1 MSENGSP
8 GTPGSRSRSN
18 KSVRWTGRDDHRHH
32 EVHDNDPHNHED
44 YFSFSGGS
52 ANQSLNAID
61 DSDSGASSDDH
72 EDETLQHMRA
82 TTRANTWF
90 NRLRQDESDGDAD
103 ADDDH
108 NDSQNDHLMSSTA
121 GPSRPAGP
129 SQPGQISASDYPGL
143 NPYAHLMDLG
153 THVSGSLAPG
163 GAEQIPD
170 DDPINEEYLDRHNKL
185 MQSIGQDPHHYH
197 DQQQRDPS
205 DPEAIPLQNIPSS
218 SSSASLGSGEIQ
230 TGSFIG
236 GLEPPKDSE
245 NMEPIQAPPRP
256 VTPEIVVHEAEDE
269 PPSSTNS
276 VEKQQEQHTHDQ
288 AEILRHELDIK
299 QRERNHRM
307 DELISSRKARDEKRQ
322 IRRNN
327 RDIANSREASP
338 NPDSPN
344 HDSSNPDLP
353 KDSAESHKSHESDNA
368 SQKDDEDDAK
378 EEEELKRLEEAAK
391 QEAEDHA
398 KQLVTSHLNTNLL
411 NPNVNNDGYVEN
423 PGYALDAA
431 ILDDDLSVNDVDL
444 HGDKK
449 DDSKSTDKNDSK
461 DSTDSTEK
469 DHSKNSTNDS
479 SDSDDDSD
487 DDDDNQNKGDVLR
500 GDPDYVPPPKKVK
513 EGVLG
518 SLLRLYAGQEE
529 DDAKSVASVNSPAAS
544 DPNTPLHSPGGSI
557 SESPQDGSYSPLPEH
572 PDEMPAYSSDD
583 GMSSMNASSKG
594 SSKLWKRPN
603 YFRTNS
609 AEDPLG
615 RSKQSRPG
623 KWYQRPSYQRTNSI
637 SELASTGFAAA
648 TSAAHDL
655 KGQVPHPHPPS
666 FSSGSKLSSKIKNKM
681 TSAPSDPAAAEAK
694 YERKNQEMAKHIKE
708 KEARKQAKK
717 AEQAERERKKALKR
731 ARIAEQQRITVH
743 IADVLQ
749 RQRFLLRMGR
759 ALMLFGAPSHR
770 LEEYLKTTAR
780 VLEIDAQVLYMPGC
794 MLVSFGDATTHTSE
808 TKLLRVTQGLNL
820 NKLHATHLIYKEVVH
835 DLMSLE
841 EASSHI
847 DHLLRSK
854 NLYPW
859 WLVVFFYGIA
869 CVSCGLFAY
878 NAWWSDTPLIFV
890 LGGAVGFL
898 QFWCQPKSDLYANI
912 FEVSSS
918 VVVSLIGRAFG
929 SIKGRIG
936 EKADYIF
943 CFAAVTQAS
952 LALILPGYIILV
964 GALELQTKNLV
975 AGSVRMF
982 YANIYSLFLSFGM
995 TLGTS
1000 IFGWMYKHAT
1010 TETSCK
1016 NVIDDKWKI
1025 LFVPAATL
1033 FMAVV
1038 NQAGPRQLPIMVII
1052 GSAGYAVQFFV
1063 QQHVGDAA
1071 SFTSAIGAFTMG
1083 VIGNLYSRVGHGLA
1097 FAAMLPGIFVLVPSG
1112 IAAQDSFVA
1121 GLRSASQITNGNH
1134 SETQKQNQQTAD
1146 SISEL
1151 GNSMTQVA
1159 VGIVVGLFAAT
1170 LVVYPLGMK
1179 KKRSGLFT
1187 F

>member
-8 GTPGSRSRSN
+8 GTRGSRARSN
-18 KSVRWTGRDDHRHH
+18 KSVHWTGRDEHRS
-32 EVHDNDPHNHED
+32 HDSPNHED
-44 YFSFSGGS
+44 YFSFAGGS

-61 DSDSGASSDDH
+61 DSDSGSSSDDR

-90 NRLRQDESDGDAD
+90 NRLREGDDDSGGES
-103 ADDDH
+103 DDDH
-108 NDSQNDHLMSSTA
+108 DATHNDHLMSSAA
-121 GPSRPAGP
+121 GPSRSPNA
-129 SQPGQISASDYPGL
+129 SQPGQLNLSDHPGV

-170 DDPINEEYLDRHNKL
+170 DDPINQEYLDRRERL
-185 MQSIGQDPHHYH
+185 LQSIGQDPHSH
-197 DQQQRDPS
+197 DEEQHRDPN
-205 DPEAIPLQNIPSS
+205 DPDAIPLRNIPSS
-218 SSSASLGSGEIQ
+218 SSSAASVSSDQVQ
-230 TGSFIG
+230 TGSYIA
-236 GLEPPKDSE
+236 GLEPDNGAQHDE
-245 NMEPIQAPPRP
+245 TMEYPSRP
-256 VTPEIVVHEAEDE
+256 VTPEIVVHEAEDVT
-269 PPSSTNS
+269 PPSNASS
-276 VEKQQEQHTHDQ
+276 AEKQQQKTHDE
-288 AEILRHELDIK
+288 AEKLRQELDVK
-299 QRERNHRM
+299 QRERTHRM
-307 DELISSRKARDEKRQ
+307 EEIINSRKARDEKRQ
-322 IRRNN
+322 LRRNN
-327 RDIANSREASP
+327 REAVDSRESTP
-338 NPDSPN
+338 NPDAPK
-344 HDSSNPDLP
+344 SS
-353 KDSAESHKSHESDNA
+353 SESHKSHESDNA
-368 SQKDDEDDAK
+368 SQKDDEDDAR
-378 EEEELKRLEEAAK
+378 EEEELKKLEEAAK

-398 KQLVTSHLNTNLL
+398 KLLVTSHLNSNLL
-411 NPNVNNDGYVEN
+411 DPNTNNDGYVEN
-423 PGYALDAA
+423 PGYLLDAA
-431 ILDDDLSVNDVDL
+431 MLDDDVSIHSLDNDDRK
-444 HGDKK
+444 GESRDA
-449 DDSKSTDKNDSK
+449 DKNESD
-461 DSTDSTEK
+461 TNEK
-469 DHSKNSTNDS
+469 NNSKNSGDS
-479 SDSDDDSD
+479 SDSDNDSE
-487 DDDDNQNKGDVLR
+487 DDDNQNKGDVLR

-529 DDAKSVASVNSPAAS
+529 EDAKSVASSSSPS
-544 DPNTPLHSPGGSI
+544 VSGTNTPLHSPGGSI
-557 SESPQDGSYSPLPEH
+557 SGDSPYEGNSPLLEH
-572 PDEMPAYSSDD
+572 PDESAPAYSDD
-583 GMSSMNASSKG
+583 AVSSSMNASSKG

-603 YFRTNS
+603 YFRTHSN
-609 AEDPLG
+609 EDALG
-615 RSKQSRPG
+615 RNKQNRPG
-623 KWYQRPSYQRTNSI
+623 KWYQRPSYPRTNSI
-637 SELASTGFAAA
+637 TELASTGFAAA
-648 TSAAHDL
+648 THAAHDL
-655 KGQVPHPHPPS
+655 GTQVPHPHAPS
-666 FSSGSKLSSKIKNKM
+666 FSSGSKLSSKIKNKI
-681 TSAPSDPAAAEAK
+681 APVSSDPAAAEAK
-694 YERKNQEMAKHIKE
+694 YERKNQEMAKHMKE

-794 MLVSFGDATTHTSE
+794 MLISFGDATTHTSE

-835 DLMSLE
+835 DLMSVE

-859 WLVVFFYGIA
+859 WLVVLFYGTA
-869 CVSCGLFAY
+869 CMCCGLFAY
-878 NAWWSDTPLIFV
+878 KAWWSDIPLIFA
-890 LGGAVGFL
+890 LGGCVGFL

-929 SIKGRIG
+929 SIKGHVG

-1000 IFGWMYKHAT
+1000 IFGWMYRHAT
-1010 TETSCK
+1010 VETDCK
-1016 NVIDDKWKI
+1016 NSIDEKWKI
-1025 LFVPAATL
+1025 LFVPCATL
-1033 FMAVV
+1033 FLAVV
-1038 NQAGPRQLPIMVII
+1038 NQAGPRQLPVMVII
-1052 GSAGYAVQFFV
+1052 GSSGYAVQYFV

-1112 IAAQDSFVA
+1112 IAAQDSFIA
-1121 GLRSASQITNGNH
+1121 GLRSASEITDGSH
-1134 SETQKQNQQTAD
+1134 STETASQNQQTAD
-1146 SISEL
+1146 SISQL